1 MKRSS
6 ILFFLVALVLNTYSQ
21 SENIVSY
28 PGGESELAIFLEKN
42 NLYNTTKY
50 NESID
55 GTETLKL
62 LIDSNGR
69 VVSTNVLRRVGLGID
84 DEAIRLAGLLKFIPA
99 KDSAGKKI
107 SSDYILKVIF
117 KKPYYPVVIIDSVY
131 VRIKQ

>member
-55 GTETLKL
+55 GTVTLKL
-62 LIDSNGR
+62 LIDSNGQ

>member
-55 GTETLKL
+55 GTVTLKL

>member
-62 LIDSNGR
+62 LIDSNGQ